1 VETVEADAVFLAPFM
16 YMCGIYSFFF
26 HVFLLF
32 VSTIST
38 ITVVNKDIHYMVIRL
53 YGVTTYNKSQTNNGQ
68 LISHVNELQWDNTYC
83 VGKALPTFSAIR

>member
-1 VETVEADAVFLAPFM
+1 
-16 YMCGIYSFFF
+16 
-26 HVFLLF
+26 
-32 VSTIST
+32 
-38 ITVVNKDIHYMVIRL
+38 MVIRL